1 MKSTTLQNGSTA
13 ASLKQISYNVLQNH
27 LNSFSDNDLEQLMT
41 DYSDQSVL
49 ITKEASYK
57 GLGQIKSYF
66 SELITHFPKNQSTF
80 ELDKLVISEDLVFII
95 WHANSATVQVPFATD
110 TLIIKEG
117 KILKQT
123 FAGQINP
130 LQKG

>member
-1 MKSTTLQNGSTA
+1 
-13 ASLKQISYNVLQNH
+13 
-27 LNSFSDNDLEQLMT
+27 MT
-41 DYSDQSVL
+41 DYTDQSVL

-57 GLGQIKSYF
+57 GIGQIKSYF

-110 TLIIKEG
+110 TIIIKEG

>member
-1 MKSTTLQNGSTA
+1 MKSTSIQNGSTT

-49 ITKEASYK
+49 ITQEASYK

-95 WHANSATVQVPFATD
+95 WHANSATVEVPFATD
-110 TLIIKEG
+110 TIIIQEG